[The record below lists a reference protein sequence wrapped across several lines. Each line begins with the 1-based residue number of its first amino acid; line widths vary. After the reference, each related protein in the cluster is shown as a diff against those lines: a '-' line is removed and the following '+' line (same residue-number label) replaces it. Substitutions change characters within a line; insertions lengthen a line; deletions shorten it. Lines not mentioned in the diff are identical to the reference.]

1 MQILGNILMLVGVHL
16 LLYTGGQLV
25 QVEYNRRAARGDNSL
40 PLLTTITTDQSPI
53 KTQNR
58 QPAMQIP
65 LLGLVDPPPGDNTAH
80 RSSEWA
86 STIKRVVIPGIN
98 LDAKV
103 VEVGWYIE
111 EHPAGAQAMWEVAEY
126 AVGHHRLSANPGE
139 NDNIVLAGHVGGYGL
154 VFRDLFYVQPGDEIL
169 LYTADQQYLYIVQ
182 ERLLVDEEGVSV
194 EQRAANARYIQS
206 TAEELVTLITC
217 WPPSGPNQFAQRV
230 IVRAIPYVAI
240 DPHERSWTVR

>member
-1 MQILGNILMLVGVHL
+1 MLGNTLILLGVSI
-16 LLYTGGQLV
+16 LLYVAGWYAQI
-25 QVEYNRRAARGDNSL
+25 EYNRRAARGTSLL
-40 PLLTTITTDQSPI
+40 PLLTTLTTDQSPI

-206 TAEELVTLITC
+206 TAQAMLTLVTC
-217 WPPSGPNQFAQRV
+217 WPPDGPDLFTQRV
-230 IVRAIPYVAI
+230 IVRATPYGAI
-240 DPHERSWTVR
+240 DADDRTWIVR